1 MESTL
6 EAVSELEGVP
16 AEFAKSLAKQIE
28 LDGDF
33 STDVVP
39 DGAFG
44 AVIGKYVIRRDDLN
58 FLEELANSV
67 ETAASIGFFA
77 VAVPAHA
84 LLAAKI
90 GITISL
96 LKIALRLRNR
106 GAILDEK
113 ELQALLFVKSAD
125 STKFVTADEVAKSLE
140 WSIEKVNDTL
150 NKLSKYPVGDGS
162 SKAFLEQHQAGW
174 RATV

>member
-1 MESTL
+1 MDSTL
-6 EAVSELEGVP
+6 EAISELAGVP

-28 LDGDF
+28 HDGEF

-58 FLEELANSV
+58 ALEELANSV

-96 LKIALRLRNR
+96 LKIVLRLRNR
-106 GAILDEK
+106 GAILDEE

-125 STKFVTADEVAKSLE
+125 SDKGVTADVVAKCLE
-140 WSIEKVNDTL
+140 WSIEKANATL
-150 NKLSKYPVGDGS
+150 NKLSKYPAGDGS
-162 SKAFLEQHQAGW
+162 SKAFVEQYQLGW